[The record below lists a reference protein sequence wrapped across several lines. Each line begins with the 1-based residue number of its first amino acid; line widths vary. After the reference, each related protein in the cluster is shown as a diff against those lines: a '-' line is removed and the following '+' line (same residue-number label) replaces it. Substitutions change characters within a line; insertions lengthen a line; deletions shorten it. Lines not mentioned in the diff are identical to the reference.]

1 MQSASCPRAP
11 RCLMVRRPATQGM
24 ATAEII
30 TELGPQS
37 IGQESIA
44 NEPDVLVQ
52 AKKISSPG
60 REGKY
65 LPAASE
71 VPTAPDQP
79 SS

>member
-1 MQSASCPRAP
+1 M
-11 RCLMVRRPATQGM
+11 TTG
-24 ATAEII
+24 EII
-30 TELGPQS
+30 TELGPQG
-37 IGQESIA
+37 IGRDSIA
-44 NEPDVLVQ
+44 NALGALVQ

-65 LPAASE
+65 LPAAAE

>member
-1 MQSASCPRAP
+1 M
-11 RCLMVRRPATQGM
+11 T
-24 ATAEII
+24 TAEII
-30 TELGPQS
+30 NELGPQG

-44 NEPDVLVQ
+44 NALHVLVQ

-79 SS
+79 SP